1 MKKRFKQVVSKV
13 SAVTLALCMAFSGV
27 EGFTTFSKNAG
38 TVTANAAGTDY
49 GLIGN
54 VQDATILHC
63 WNWSYKT
70 IEENME
76 LIAQCGYSV
85 IQTSPCTQGKDYAWE
100 GVIDT
105 CVGWPKLFGQ
115 GNWWKLYQP
124 VAECVCDNGM
134 SYLGTKAELK
144 SMCDAAEQY
153 GIKVVV
159 DIVANHMANVKGWKN
174 ELSDISPEVGTY
186 WDPDMLVNEEYWH
199 INQYQVWMSDGRKD
213 FTQGTMGMP
222 DLNTA
227 NKKVQKFIYEY
238 LDELIDCGVDGF
250 RFDAAKHIET
260 PDDDA
265 SYASDFWPTVLN
277 EARSHYKSV
286 NGGDLYVY
294 GEVLNTVGDGFDIS
308 SYTKYMSVTD
318 NAAGNGFLDAVR
330 NCNAGNISQHYAS
343 DKSVIWA
350 ESHDTYMNES
360 SVYAS
365 DRSIV
370 RAWAILA
377 NKDNAAKL
385 FFVRPYDSADIL
397 NNDADNN
404 IKSNDDI
411 GEQGP
416 AIMGECNT
424 YVWCSKEVAAIN
436 HFNNRFSGTADNIGC
451 EGNVMYCQ
459 RGNGIVLASFNGA
472 GSVSISAHGMAD
484 GTYKDEVSGSTFTV
498 SGGTLS
504 GTIGS
509 DMGIAVV
516 YQNVMPN
523 PTAAKKP
530 WVAASKGD
538 GSKFAANS
546 LEVSLVAKNCTSAT
560 YSLSTGE
567 SGTISG
573 STKIVIGKNLA
584 VGQSVVLTL
593 TGTGS
598 AGTVT
603 RKYTYTK
610 TDAPEVAVTGV
621 TVSKSKLSIAPGD
634 TATLTAN
641 VAPADA
647 SNTNVTW
654 SSSDSSVASVSNTGV
669 VSAKK
674 NGTAVITVT
683 TEDGG
688 FKATCSVTVTDN
700 PQPTTGTVYFK
711 NTNNWASPCVYM
723 WNSSTKVNN
732 GWPGVPMTKTSDSS
746 VYAYEYG
753 VDSEYNMAI
762 FTNAGAS
769 QTADLT
775 FAGDGYI
782 YDPGTGKWSVYGG
795 GEEVKVTGVSLNKT
809 TATVNVNGT
818 TTLSAT
824 VAPSN
829 ATNKNVTWSSSNTSV
844 AKVSNSGVVTAVAK
858 GSAVITVKT
867 TDGGYTATCSVTV
880 NEVVVTEGWKKD
892 SKGWYYVN
900 ADGTYV
906 KSAWKKIDG
915 KWYHFDASG
924 YMQTGWYKEG
934 STYYYLKSNGVLASD
949 EWVEND
955 KYYID
960 ANGKWVQGKTKYTEG
975 WKKDSKGWWYQ
986 NADGTYV
993 KNAWKKISN
1002 KWYRFGSDGYMVTG
1016 WYKEG
1021 STYYYLKSNGVL
1033 ASDEWV
1039 ENDKYYI
1046 DANGKWV
1053 QGKTKYEEGWKQD
1066 SKGWWYQNADGT
1078 YVKNAWKQINGKW
1091 YHFDKN
1097 GYMQTGWYQEGSNYY
1112 YLKSNGVMA
1121 TDEWVDGGK
1130 YYVNSKGIWVK

>member
-1 MKKRFKQVVSKV
+1 MKKRFKQIVTKV

-27 EGFTTFSKNAG
+27 EPFNVFSGSLG

-49 GLIGN
+49 GLISN

-63 WNWSYKT
+63 FNWSYKT
-70 IEENME
+70 IEDNME
-76 LIAQCGYSV
+76 LIAQSGYSV
-85 IQTSPCTQGKDYAWE
+85 IQTSPCTQGKDYVWE

-105 CVGWPKLFGQ
+105 CVGWPKLFGS

-124 VAECVCDNGM
+124 VAECVDDNGM

-144 SMCDAAEQY
+144 SMCDTAEKY

-159 DIVANHMANVKGWKN
+159 DIVANHMANISGWKN
-174 ELSDISPEVGTY
+174 SLSDVSPEVGTY
-186 WDPDMLVNEEYWH
+186 WNPDMLVNEEYWH
-199 INQYQVWMSDGRKD
+199 INDLQVWMSDGRRD
-213 FTQGTMGMP
+213 FTQGSMGMP

-227 NKKVQKFIYEY
+227 NKTVQKYIYEY

-260 PDDDA
+260 PDDGDF
-265 SYASDFWPTVLN
+265 ASDFWPTVLN

-294 GEVLNTVGDGFDIS
+294 GEVLNTVGDGFDIG

-318 NAAGNGFLDAVR
+318 NAAGNSFLDAVR
-330 NCNAGNISQHYAS
+330 NNNAGNISQHYAS

-365 DRSIV
+365 DKSIV
-370 RAWAILA
+370 RAWAMLA

-385 FFVRPYDSADIL
+385 FFVRPYNSSDIL
-397 NNDADNN
+397 SNDADNN
-404 IKSNDDI
+404 IKSNDAI
-411 GEQGP
+411 GEVAP

-424 YVWCSKEVAAIN
+424 YVWCSNEVAAIN
-436 HFNNRFSGTADNIGC
+436 HFNNRFSGIADNIGC
-451 EGNVMYCQ
+451 DGNVMYCQ
-459 RGNGIVLASFNGA
+459 RGNGIVLASFNGS
-472 GSVSISAHGMAD
+472 GSVSMSSHGMAD
-484 GTYKDEVSGSTFTV
+484 GTYKDEVSGNTFTV

-509 DMGIAVV
+509 DMGVAVV

-523 PTAAKKP
+523 PTADKKA

-538 GSKFAANS
+538 GTKFAANS
-546 LEVSLVAKNCTSAT
+546 LEVSLIAKNCTSAS
-560 YSLSTGE
+560 YKLSTGE

-573 STKIVIGKNLA
+573 DTTIVVGKSLA
-584 VGQSVVLTL
+584 IGQSVTLTL
-593 TGTGS
+593 TGSNS

-603 RKYTYTK
+603 RTYTYTK
-610 TDAPEVAVTGV
+610 TEAPQVAVTGV
-621 TVSKSKLSIAPGD
+621 SINKSKLSIAPNN

-641 VAPADA
+641 VAPTDA

-654 SSSDSSVASVSNTGV
+654 SSSDSSVASVSSTGV
-669 VSAKK
+669 VLAKK
-674 NGTAVITVT
+674 IGTTLITVT

-688 FKATCSVTVTDN
+688 FTATCNVTVTEN
-700 PQPTTGTVYFK
+700 PQPTTGMVYFK
-711 NTNNWASPCVYM
+711 NTNGWTSPTAYM
-723 WNSSTKVNN
+723 WNSTTQVNN
-732 GWPGVPMTKTSDSS
+732 VWPGVAMTKTSDSTVFS
-746 VYAYEYG
+746 YEY
-753 VDSEYNMAI
+753 DTESEYNKII

-782 YDPGTGKWSVYGG
+782 YDASTGKWSVYSGG
-795 GEEVKVTGVSLNKT
+795 GDEVAVTGVNLDKTSASVSINGTVSLN
-809 TATVNVNGT
+809 AI
-818 TTLSAT
+818 

-844 AKVSNSGVVTAVAK
+844 AKVSGSGVVTAVAK

-867 TDGGYTATCSVTV
+867 TDGGYTAACSVTV
-880 NEVVVTEGWKKD
+880 NEEVVTEGWKHD
-892 SKGWYYVN
+892 SKGWWYQN
-900 ADGTYV
+900 ADGTYP
-906 KSAWKKIDG
+906 KNAWKKIDG

-934 STYYYLKSNGVLASD
+934 STYYYLKSNGVMATD

-955 KYYID
+955 KYYVD
-960 ANGKWVQGKTKYTEG
+960 ASGKWIEGK
-975 WKKDSKGWWYQ
+975 KK
-986 NADGTYV
+986 
-993 KNAWKKISN
+993 
-1002 KWYRFGSDGYMVTG
+1002 VT
-1016 WYKEG
+1016 
-1021 STYYYLKSNGVL
+1021 
-1033 ASDEWV
+1033 
-1039 ENDKYYI
+1039 
-1046 DANGKWV
+1046 
-1053 QGKTKYEEGWKQD
+1053 EGWKQD

-1078 YVKNAWKQINGKW
+1078 YPKNAWKKISEKW
-1091 YHFDKN
+1091 YHFDAN

-1130 YYVNSKGIWVK
+1130 YYVNSEGIWVK

>member
-13 SAVTLALCMAFSGV
+13 SAVTLALCMVFSCV
-27 EGFTTFSKNAG
+27 EGFTTVSKNTG